1 MKRRLTKAFDRMT
14 MPQDCSDRI
23 ERVLEAELEA
33 NAKLR
38 KAGRFTE
45 ENMVRQRAEVDS
57 PWKGIGAVAASLALL
72 VTLGFLGYRQI
83 LLNKVIVQ
91 PAATLAG
98 ETQVIDPEKTSE
110 AAKGDTPEIMISGD
124 YQYYENTDGTVTLTK
139 YTGSEEHLRI
149 LPFLDGKL
157 VTVIGN
163 DPRTG
168 EGAFTNCDAVKSV
181 IIPDGVT
188 LLDDNAFQSCPNLE
202 MVTIPASVT
211 GLGHCAFD
219 DCRSLRSVYFQ
230 GDVPE
235 AGNYVFTASEQLT
248 FYYREG
254 TQGWTNSDPWYGCN
268 AQCAASGSQAEVP
281 ENTVLA
287 EFIGV
292 LQENRRF
299 YSYDYSKEMTIG
311 EYCQTWG
318 EASEI
323 TVDVPKFT
331 VVDMDG
337 DGVNEVVLWLR
348 VNGTSDYG
356 TMVLRYQDGKIWGH
370 TFAYRQLCNLR
381 VNGTFDY
388 SGGADYDGS
397 ARLVFTKFDC
407 YAEDVAVPEETPGE
421 EVWWHCYPCERVD
434 VVLSSYQ
441 NAGQNRR
448 SGVTA
453 TYHYYSLFN
462 GLVLGRH
469 TDSWELLCTMME
481 QNSYDWTV
489 SEGIL
494 TAFFPDVPGCMLTA
508 YPAENDQ
515 VGELGYYLCT
525 EEQEYEARATGLNGD
540 EPRFYIDD
548 LWGMET
554 EVESLA
560 EVDAYFQDYWEMAG
574 EVETVLAQ
582 TAAELFSNAYF
593 AGDIQTMQRYL
604 VEDYPKSP
612 ETYSGS
618 PDFQVTDIKGIPE
631 EAMQDGDTVT
641 VWVEF
646 RETPEADSYTYLTL
660 EMVRQEGNWMVSAYA
675 LEK

>member
-14 MPQDCSDRI
+14 MPRSCSDRI
-23 ERVLEAELEA
+23 EQMLTAELEA
-33 NAKLR
+33 KAKLR
-38 KAGRFTE
+38 KPGKFTKQE
-45 ENMVRQRAEVDS
+45 MVSQKAEPYS
-57 PWKGIGAVAASLALL
+57 PWKNFAAVAASLVLL
-72 VTLGFLGYRQI
+72 TAVGFWGYRQI
-83 LLNKVIVQ
+83 LLNEMIVQ
-91 PAATLAG
+91 PAAASAG
-98 ETQVIDPEKTSE
+98 ETQ
-110 AAKGDTPEIMISGD
+110 AANTEETTMDTNGEMPEIVISGD
-124 YQYYENTDGTVTLTK
+124 YQYYENADGTVTLTK
-139 YTGSEEHLRI
+139 YTGMEENLRI

-168 EGAFTNCDAVKSV
+168 EGAFTGCDTVRSV
-181 IIPDGVT
+181 VIPDGVT
-188 LLDDNAFQSCPNLE
+188 LLNDNAFQSCPNLE

-230 GDVPE
+230 GDAPDV
-235 AGNYVFTASEQLT
+235 GNYVFTASEQLT

-254 TQGWTNSDPWYGCN
+254 TQGWTDIWYGCN
-268 AQCAASGSQAEVP
+268 TQSAVSGSQAEVP

-292 LQENRRF
+292 LLENRRF
-299 YSYDYSKEMTIG
+299 YSYDYSKEMTID
-311 EYCQTWG
+311 EYCRTWG
-318 EASEI
+318 EASGI

-348 VNGTSDYG
+348 VNETSDYG
-356 TMVLRYQDGKIWGH
+356 TMVLRYQEGKIWGH

-381 VNGTFDY
+381 LDGTFDY
-388 SGGADYDGS
+388 SGGADNDGS

-407 YAEDVAVPEETPGE
+407 YSEDVAMPEEDGAAQ
-421 EVWWHCYPCERVD
+421 VWWHCYPCERVD

-481 QNSYDWTV
+481 QNGYDWTV

-515 VGELGYYLCT
+515 VGELGYYLCA
-525 EEQEYEARATGLNGD
+525 EDKEYEVRATGLNGD
-540 EPRFYIDD
+540 DPRFYVDD
-548 LWGMET
+548 LWGMGT

-574 EVETVLAQ
+574 EVEKVVAQ

-604 VEDYPKSP
+604 VEDHPERP

-618 PDFQVTDIKGIPE
+618 PDFHVTDIKGVPE
-631 EAMQDGDTVT
+631 EAMQDGDTIT

-660 EMVRQEGNWMVSAYA
+660 EMVRQEGNWKVYDYA

>member
-14 MPQDCSDRI
+14 MPQECSDRI
-23 ERVLEAELEA
+23 ERMLEAELEA

-45 ENMVRQRAEVDS
+45 KNMVRQRAEPDR

-91 PAATLAG
+91 PAATSTW
-98 ETQVIDPEKTSE
+98 ETQAANTEQTSE
-110 AAKGDTPEIMISGD
+110 ATEGETPEVLVSGE
-124 YQYYENTDGTVTLTK
+124 YQYHENEDGTVTITK
-139 YTGSEEHLRI
+139 YTGSEENLWI
-149 LPFLDGKL
+149 LPFVDGKL
-157 VTVIGN
+157 VTAIGS

-181 IIPDGVT
+181 VIPDSVT
-188 LLDDNAFQSCPNLE
+188 LLGDNAFQSCRNLE
-202 MVTIPASVT
+202 MVTVPASVA
-211 GLGHCAFD
+211 GLGHCVFD
-219 DCRSLRSVYFQ
+219 DCGKLRSVYFQ
-230 GDVPE
+230 GDAPA
-235 AGNYVFTASEQLT
+235 AGNYVFTASDQLT
-248 FYYREG
+248 LYYREG
-254 TQGWTNSDPWYGCN
+254 TQGWTNPWYGCN
-268 AQCAASGSQAEVP
+268 TQSAASGSQAGVA
-281 ENTVLA
+281 ENVVLA

-292 LQENRRF
+292 LQGNRRF
-299 YSYDYSKEMTIG
+299 HSYDYGKEMTIA
-311 EYCQTWG
+311 EYCQTWA
-318 EASEI
+318 EAAEI
-323 TVDVPKFT
+323 TVDVPKFA

-348 VNGTSDYG
+348 VNEISDYG
-356 TMVLRYQDGKIWGH
+356 TIVLRYQDGKIWGQ
-370 TFAYRQLCNLR
+370 TFTYRQLCNLR
-381 VNGTFDY
+381 INGIFDY

-397 ARLVFTKFDC
+397 AKLVFTKFDF
-407 YAEDVAVPEETPGE
+407 YSEDVFVPAEEPGQN
-421 EVWWHCYPCERVD
+421 VWWHCYPCERVD
-434 VVLSSYQ
+434 IVLASYQ

-448 SGVTA
+448 GGITA
-453 TYHYYSLFN
+453 TYHYYDIFR
-462 GLVLGRH
+462 GLILGRH

-481 QNSYDWTV
+481 QNGYDWNL

-525 EEQEYEARATGLNGD
+525 EDQEYEARATGLNGD
-540 EPRFYIDD
+540 EPQYFIDD
-548 LWGMET
+548 LWGMGT

-574 EVETVLAQ
+574 ELENLLAL
-582 TAAELFSNAYF
+582 TTAELFSNAYF
-593 AGDIQTMQRYL
+593 TADTQTMQRHL
-604 VEDYPKSP
+604 VEDYPKRL

-618 PDFQVTDIKGIPE
+618 PDFQVTDIKGVPE
-631 EAMQDGDTVT
+631 EALQDGDRVT

-646 RETPEADSYTYLTL
+646 RETPDTDSYTYLTL
-660 EMVRQEGNWMVSAYA
+660 EMVKLEGNWKVASYT